1 MRVVSVFDD
10 ARTVLVDGSAVVVKQ
25 CRVVMTFRQRVEI
38 PIHIKTK
45 SERKIVV
52 KLVVRTG
59 IKQMWS
65 RATHQGVAV
74 VTQIS

>member
-38 PIHIKTK
+38 PIHIKK
-45 SERKIVV
+45 SQNA
-52 KLVVRTG
+52 KL
-59 IKQMWS
+59 
-65 RATHQGVAV
+65 
-74 VTQIS
+74 